1 MTRKLSKTIEFVSIH
16 IVTAFMR
23 MSEMADDECGRWV
36 KKALTDMALGCSG
49 NDVDPMVRSAYE
61 DSLNLVEKSRE
72 AKKKYREK
80 NKTKEKK
87 PEQLIYG
94 SFENVY
100 LSQDEYNDLAQ
111 RFGNLNEL
119 NSAIENLSAK
129 LEDGSQKSTNHY
141 ATLSYW
147 AQYRDHKED
156 SQPKYVS
163 AADRTMEVYKQ
174 GLEYIRAKYG
184 NGQNE
189 NR

>member
-1 MTRKLSKTIEFVSIH
+1 MNTNGSYWARVLFKDFISHFRKLS
-16 IVTAFMR
+16 
-23 MSEMADDECGRWV
+23 DEQIIKDV
-36 KKALTDMALGCSG
+36 KESMDALEEENPDKDCFGSK
-49 NDVDPMVRSAYE
+49 MVQWSNERI
-61 DSLNLVEKSRE
+61 
-72 AKKKYREK
+72 EK
-80 NKTKEKK
+80 NRENGRLGGRPRKNQVVEKK

-111 RFGNLNEL
+111 RFGSLNEL

-129 LEDGSQKSTNHY
+129 LEDGSQKSENHY
-141 ATLSYW
+141 ATLAYW

>member
-1 MTRKLSKTIEFVSIH
+1 MKKQRPYWAKVIFIDFVSHFRKLSQEEVYRDIQDSMDAVENNDRSKECFGKKLLEW
-16 IVTAFMR
+16 ADAR
-23 MSEMADDECGRWV
+23 SEVYKKNAENGSKGGLA
-36 KKALTDMALGCSG
+36 KKANQLKRTD
-49 NDVDPMVRSAYE
+49 
-61 DSLNLVEKSRE
+61 
-72 AKKKYREK
+72 
-80 NKTKEKK
+80 
-87 PEQLIYG
+87 QLIYG
-94 SFENVY
+94 NFENVY

-129 LEDGSQKSTNHY
+129 LEDGSQKSENHY
-141 ATLSYW
+141 ATLAYW
-147 AQYRDHKED
+147 AQYRNHKED